1 MSTRM
6 EGLPDLI
13 KGLDRLKTRASRPL
27 AELERE
33 ITRWLL
39 NRQRERFDSA
49 GTSAGVTWP
58 KASSPY
64 LRLKAALLGGDVR
77 PLRWGGRPEE
87 RLYPSL
93 TEEGHPDQIL
103 RVDPSGTIE
112 IGTRVPYAEQLE
124 AGGVDPFGVPFG
136 GHDLTSLSDEQQAR
150 LLGAIDR
157 FVTGGELSEEWQR

>member
-6 EGLPDLI
+6 VDLADVLRA
-13 KGLDRLKTRASRPL
+13 LDRLKGRASRPFI
-27 AELERE
+27 ELERE
-33 ITRWLL
+33 LARWMM

-49 GTSAGVTWP
+49 GTSAGTPWP
-58 KASSPY
+58 QASEPY
-64 LRLKAALLGGDVR
+64 LLYKAMQLGGDIR
-77 PLRWGGRPEE
+77 ALRWGGRPEE

-93 TEEGHPDQIL
+93 TQEGHPEQIV
-103 RVDPSGTIE
+103 RADPDGTFE

-136 GHDLTSLSDEQQAR
+136 GHDLTTLSDDQQAR

-157 FVTGGELSEEWQR
+157 FVTHGEMDEEWQR